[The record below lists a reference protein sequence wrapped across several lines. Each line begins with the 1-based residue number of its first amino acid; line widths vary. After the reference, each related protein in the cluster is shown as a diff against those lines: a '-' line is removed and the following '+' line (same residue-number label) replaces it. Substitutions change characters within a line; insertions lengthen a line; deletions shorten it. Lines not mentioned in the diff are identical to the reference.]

1 MATENVVVDPQGTT
15 VTVRRTR
22 PFSGPP
28 VHLSWSAIIAG
39 AVAGIAVWALMWAF
53 GLAIGLSAIS
63 PEHPDSL
70 RGSGIFTGI
79 WSFLVPI
86 VALFVG
92 GAVASRASS
101 DVWHRVEG
109 ALHGVVVWGLVTLAG
124 AWMLAG
130 IVPSMLG
137 GAGAIAAA
145 GGAAVRET
153 AAMAAYSAQSYDQ
166 VLTDALRPMNQ
177 RLAAEGKAQVR
188 PEDLRAALS
197 VAMQDALV
205 TGDVNREGLVTAV
218 TQTTPLTRADAESV
232 ANQIQAR
239 YESLKTS
246 VQTTALRAA
255 DMTGK
260 AFWGVFGVMFLG
272 LLSALAGST
281 IGVAKRQRT
290 YGPTG
295 LTTPPSTLEPRGAH
309 T

>member
-1 MATENVVVDPQGTT
+1 MATENVVVDPEGTT
-15 VTVRRTR
+15 VTVRRRR

-39 AVAGIAVWALMWAF
+39 AVAGLAVWALMWAF
-53 GLAIGLSAIS
+53 GLAIGLSAIT

-109 ALHGVVVWGLVTLAG
+109 ALHGLVVWGIVTLAG
-124 AWMLAG
+124 AWMLASL
-130 IVPSMLG
+130 VPTMLG
-137 GAGAIAAA
+137 GAGAVAAA
-145 GGAAVRET
+145 GGAAVRDT
-153 AAMAAYSAQSYDQ
+153 AMMAAYQVQSYDA
-166 VLTDALRPMNQ
+166 VVTEALRPVNQ
-177 RLAAEGKAQVR
+177 RLAAEGKAQMR

-197 VAMQDALV
+197 VVMQDAIR
-205 TGDVNREGLVTAV
+205 TGDVNRESVVAAV
-218 TQTTPLTRADAESV
+218 TQTTPLARADAERV
-232 ANQIQAR
+232 ADQIYAR
-239 YESLKTS
+239 YDSLKTS
-246 VQTTALRAA
+246 MQTAALRAA
-255 DMTGK
+255 DVTGK